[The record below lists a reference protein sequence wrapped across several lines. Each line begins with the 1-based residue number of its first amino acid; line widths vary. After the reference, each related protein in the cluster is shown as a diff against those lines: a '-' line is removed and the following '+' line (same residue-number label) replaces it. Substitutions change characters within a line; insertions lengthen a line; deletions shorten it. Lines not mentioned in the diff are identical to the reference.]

1 MAFSS
6 AFRGILGGRLM
17 PSSIFQSQFASLR
30 FCSTLTTSKLFVSGL
45 SRYTSDE
52 GLKNAFEQFGK
63 LVESNEIAAL
73 YLAKFLLPSRRFT
86 VPSYLFKASMY

>member
-1 MAFSS
+1 MIPCPNSLSFFPFLRARCTYSC
-6 AFRGILGGRLM
+6 IEQM
-17 PSSIFQSQFASLR
+17 TDIFFHANDA
-30 FCSTLTTSKLFVSGL
+30 GL

-86 VPSYLFKASMY
+86 VPSYLFKASMC